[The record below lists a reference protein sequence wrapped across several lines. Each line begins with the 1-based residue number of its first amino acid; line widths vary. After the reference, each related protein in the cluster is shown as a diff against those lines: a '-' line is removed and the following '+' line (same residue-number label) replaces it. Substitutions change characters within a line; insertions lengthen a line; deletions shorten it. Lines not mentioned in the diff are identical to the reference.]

1 MADLPSD
8 RVEENSPFTI
18 TGIDLFGPFLV
29 TDGVNTRR
37 NAATKKVWG
46 VVYIC
51 LVTRAIHIEL
61 APGLDTSSFQN
72 ALRRFFAVRGQCRKI
87 RSDNGSNMISAKSQ
101 LESTF
106 ALDVLQREAA
116 LHDIEWVTNPP
127 GASNFGGMWERAI
140 GSIRKILNSSLLH
153 MGERAMTRDELD
165 TLLKEACAIINNT
178 PMYEP
183 SDNSDDALPISPAH
197 LLLLKSEPN
206 PSPPESFSKADL
218 NAYGKLRWR
227 KIQYIADQFWDKW
240 YKFYL
245 HSLQSRSKWTKD
257 GKNVRC
263 GDFVLIVDKQLRRNM
278 WKSGV
283 IQSVI
288 ASNDGVVR
296 SCMVKTKS
304 GIFRRAVKDLVL
316 LVS

>member
-1 MADLPSD
+1 MTDQSEIDKMKSD
-8 RVEENSPFTI
+8 ANRELN
-18 TGIDLFGPFLV
+18 GIKF
-29 TDGVNTRR
+29 
-37 NAATKKVWG
+37 KKSK
-46 VVYIC
+46 
-51 LVTRAIHIEL
+51 VTRNI
-61 APGLDTSSFQN
+61 N
-72 ALRRFFAVRGQCRKI
+72 QCLI
-87 RSDNGSNMISAKSQ
+87 L
-101 LESTF
+101 LE
-106 ALDVLQREAA
+106 VCKGEAQ
-116 LHDIEWVTNPP
+116 
-127 GASNFGGMWERAI
+127 
-140 GSIRKILNSSLLH
+140 ILNSSLLH

-240 YKFYL
+240 HKFYL